1 MTSWEQYTRFN
12 TEPLDLV
19 GLYGPCRVVSVHD
32 GDTMKVV
39 TRVFPDEFRM
49 LTLRLAGIDT
59 PEIRGGGPAE
69 TALAVRARDSVLR
82 WLDPE
87 LFADPLT
94 ASDIQSRLDSTP
106 VIATVECLGQD
117 KYGRELARLH
127 NERGCINDVL
137 VKEDNADAYDG
148 KTKPPRTWDCGSTDE
163 K

>member
-12 TEPLDLV
+12 TAPLDLV

-59 PEIRGGGPAE
+59 PEIRGGGPEE

-82 WLDPE
+82 WLNPE
-87 LFADPLT
+87 LFADSQT
-94 ASDIQSRLDSTP
+94 VSDIQSKLDSVP
-106 VIATVECLGQD
+106 VVATVECLGQD

-127 NERGCINDVL
+127 NDRGCINDIL
-137 VKEDNADAYDG
+137 LAEDNADVYEG
-148 KTKPPRTWDCGSTDE
+148 KKKPRTWDGASQ